1 MEKQEFERQLSAVRE
16 EIDRIDKQLLPL
28 FLERMNCSEKVAEIK
43 QQAGIP
49 VLNAK
54 REQEILDRVR
64 EEAGGYGGSAA
75 ALYSAIMAVSRA
87 RQHQMLVGGG
97 ELRRLEQTADRSMKQ
112 SDVRAVCQGVPG
124 AYSHRAALRFFE
136 APELVFRSTWKEVF
150 ETVNLERLTSVFCR

>member
-64 EEAGGYGGSAA
+64 EEAGGYGGSAG
-75 ALYSAIMAVSRA
+75 ALFCDYGSKPCTATSDAGRRRRTA
-87 RQHQMLVGGG
+87 PTGADGGPQH
-97 ELRRLEQTADRSMKQ
+97 
-112 SDVRAVCQGVPG
+112 
-124 AYSHRAALRFFE
+124 
-136 APELVFRSTWKEVF
+136 
-150 ETVNLERLTSVFCR
+150 ETK

>member
-64 EEAGGYGGSAA
+64 E
-75 ALYSAIMAVSRA
+75 R
-87 RQHQMLVGGG
+87 LVDTA
-97 ELRRLEQTADRSMKQ
+97 EVPRRFILRLWQ
-112 SDVRAVCQGVPG
+112 
-124 AYSHRAALRFFE
+124 
-136 APELVFRSTWKEVF
+136 
-150 ETVNLERLTSVFCR
+150 